1 MKTAIATVLV
11 CLCAGA
17 PAYAQDLPEAQKQEV
32 YCVHDVLVARK
43 QTALAAES
51 YLNVTTADG
60 VRGAADNAINAAASD
75 CARKY
80 GWDET
85 LRGQA
90 LAIGVMGSTADFM
103 ASELKDAGVA
113 EAAIEKVKGLLP
125 GLSKRD
131 RELLFDGAWSDD
143 RAFMARMKTKLN
155 AAGVSGDADVI
166 HKAVVILE
174 CSVIG
179 ADSAGAFVEQR
190 FG

>member
-1 MKTAIATVLV
+1 MA
-11 CLCAGA
+11 A
-17 PAYAQDLPEAQKQEV
+17 PAFAQNIPEAQKQEV
-32 YCVHDVLVARK
+32 SCVHDALVARG

-103 ASELKDAGVA
+103 ASELKEAGVTD
-113 EAAIEKVKGLLP
+113 AAIEKVFGLVD

-143 RAFMARMKTKLN
+143 RAFMARMRSKLK
-155 AAGVSGDADVI
+155 AVGVSGDEDTI

-179 ADSAGAFVEQR
+179 SESASAFIEQR